1 MNDFGYSLREIEDMI
16 PFEREVYIAM
26 LQKSQQKK
34 AQAMNK
40 R

>member
-1 MNDFGYSLREIEDMI
+1 MNDFKYSLKEIEDMI
-16 PFEREVYIAM
+16 PFEREIYIAM

-34 AQAMNK
+34 AREANK